1 MQTKPVVELDTEDQ
15 KLITLA
21 RAARARIGAAQGAA
35 VRDTDG
41 RTYAAAT
48 VDMPSLHLSALQVA
62 LAMAATAGAGDI
74 EAAAVFGDDTHDPVG
89 LATLRFL
96 SQTAPVYQAGT
107 DGLIV
112 TLR

>member
-1 MQTKPVVELDTEDQ
+1 MIVELGAEDQ

-21 RAARARIGAAQGAA
+21 RAARERVSAAQGAA
-35 VRDTDG
+35 VRDGDG

-48 VDMPSLHLSALQVA
+48 VEIPSLRLSALQVA
-62 LAMAATAGAGDI
+62 LAMATSAGATTV
-74 EAAAVFGDDTHDPVG
+74 EAAAVFGDDTQDPVG
-89 LATLRFL
+89 VATLRFL
-96 SQTAPVYQAGT
+96 SQSAPVYQAGP